1 MGYGEDI
8 DALSESYHCN
18 LQTFKK
24 YYVLTRLYSGDEQ
37 YAQEYDRAKTN
48 LVKLAKNLFLVN
60 NEIQNK
66 ISRLK
71 SNTGD
76 VNSKIENALT
86 QKQHVAKQM
95 LHIQGNVDSAEQM
108 SKDYTKLYT
117 MQYLSNLSMLLGVFV
132 AAGLYYRCFRR
143 PSQ

>member
-37 YAQEYDRAKTN
+37 YAQEYDQAKTN

-60 NEIQNK
+60 NEIQNE
-66 ISRLK
+66 ISKLK
-71 SNTGD
+71 NSSGD
-76 VNSKIENALT
+76 VNTSIEHALA
-86 QKQHVAKQM
+86 QKEHVAKQM
-95 LHIQGNVDSAEQM
+95 LHIQGNINSAEQM
-108 SKDYTKLYT
+108 SKDYTRLYT
-117 MQYLSNLSMLLGVFV
+117 MQYLSNLSMLVGVFV

>member
-37 YAQEYDRAKTN
+37 YAQEYDQAKTN

-60 NEIQNK
+60 NEIQTE
-66 ISRLK
+66 ISNLK
-71 SNTGD
+71 SNTGN
-76 VNSKIENALT
+76 VNTNIENNLT

-95 LHIQGNVDSAEQM
+95 LHIQGNVASAEQM

-117 MQYLSNLSMLLGVFV
+117 MQYLSNLSMLMGVFV